1 MTMRQTLELMK
12 LRIGVMIAMTAVTGY
27 AAVTDKVDA
36 TRALL
41 LMMAMVLGSGGSAVF
56 NHVWDRD
63 IDRLMKRTRNRPL
76 AAGLTSPRQALA
88 LAAGLMAGGL
98 ALAVLAFNWVVA
110 LHLFL
115 GAFVYGVIYT
125 VWLKRRTWWNIVF
138 GGAAGSFAVLAGAA
152 VVEPTTW
159 VLPTLLAVTLF
170 LWTPSHF
177 WSLAIL
183 LAEDYRAAGVPM
195 LPVVAGER
203 RTAFAILAN
212 SVALVASSLAPYAFG
227 LLGSVYAGAALV
239 LGGALI
245 ALNLQLV
252 ARPTRKWARWNFAA
266 SIPYL
271 FGLFVAV
278 FADKHWMV
286 GALG

>member
-1 MTMRQTLELMK
+1 MTVRQSLELMK
-12 LRIGVMIAMTAVTGY
+12 LRIGFMIAMTALTGY
-27 AAVTDKVDA
+27 AAVAEKVDTA
-36 TRALL
+36 RALL
-41 LMMAMVLGSGGSAVF
+41 LVAAMVLGSGGSAVF

-76 AAGLTSPRQALA
+76 ALGVTQPRQALA
-88 LAAGLMAGGL
+88 LAAALMSAGL

-115 GAFVYGVIYT
+115 GAFVYAVIYT
-125 VWLKRRTWWNIVF
+125 MWLKRRTWWNIVF
-138 GGAAGSFAVLAGAA
+138 GGGAGSFAVLAGAA
-152 VVEPTTW
+152 VVEPTQW
-159 VLPTLLAVTLF
+159 LLPTLLAVTLF

-195 LPVVAGER
+195 APVVMGEK
-203 RTAFAILAN
+203 RTAWLVLGN
-212 SVALVASSLAPYAFG
+212 SLALVASSLAPYWFG
-227 LLGSVYAGAALV
+227 LLGPTYATVALV
-239 LGGALI
+239 LGGVLI

-252 ARPTRKWARWNFAA
+252 ARPTRKWAGWNFAA

-271 FGLFVAV
+271 LGLFVAV
-278 FADKHWMV
+278 FADKHW
-286 GALG
+286 G

>member
-1 MTMRQTLELMK
+1 MTMRQSLELMK
-12 LRIGVMIAMTAVTGY
+12 LRIAFMIAATAVTGY
-27 AAVTDKVDA
+27 AAVAERVDA
-36 TRALL
+36 ASAVLL
-41 LMMAMVLGSGGSAVF
+41 AAAMVLGSGGSAVF

-76 AAGLTSPRQALA
+76 ATGVTDPAQALA
-88 LAAGLMAGGL
+88 LAAGLTVAGL

-115 GAFVYGVIYT
+115 GAFVYAVVYT

-138 GGAAGSFAVLAGAA
+138 GGAAGSFAILAGAA
-152 VVEPTTW
+152 VVEPTQW
-159 VLPTLLAVTLF
+159 LLPTLLAITLF

-203 RTAFAILAN
+203 RTALAILAN
-212 SVALVASSLAPYAFG
+212 SLALAASSLAPWALG
-227 LLGSVYAGAALV
+227 LLGSVYAGTALMLGAV
-239 LGGALI
+239 LV

-252 ARPTRKWARWNFAA
+252 AKPNRKWAGWNFAA

-271 FGLFVAV
+271 LGLLVAV
-278 FADKHWMV
+278 FADKHW
-286 GALG
+286 